1 MSDSILVT
9 GGAGFIGSHLVGRL
23 LEAGKNVFVIDDLS
37 TGSLDNLSGVR
48 DHPSLYLIVDS
59 ILNWPMMKDT
69 VGWVDRVVHLAAAVG
84 VRKIIE
90 SPVYT
95 ITTNVRG
102 TEIVL
107 DCCDKQGTPL
117 YVASPSEIYGKGGD
131 QLHEEQDRIM
141 GSWGVRRTGVDP
153 TRAPRPWTSSWRW
166 RTTRNMDCRWF

>member
-1 MSDSILVT
+1 
-9 GGAGFIGSHLVGRL
+9 
-23 LEAGKNVFVIDDLS
+23 
-37 TGSLDNLSGVR
+37 
-48 DHPSLYLIVDS
+48 
-59 ILNWPMMKDT
+59 
-69 VGWVDRVVHLAAAVG
+69 LAAAVG

-117 YVASPSEIYGKGGD
+117 YVASTSEIYGKGGD

-166 RTTRNMDCRWF
+166 RTTRNMDCRWFFNTVGPRQSGEWGMVMPTFVKQVLAGDPITVFGGGLSGARSAMWTIQ